1 MAEERTNLVSNSV
14 VAWGV
19 LLRVTYMQK
28 VLEAYSGIDAA
39 NSLLMTDEVHYQ
51 DRSPPESC

>member
-14 VAWGV
+14 VAKGV
-19 LLRVTYMQK
+19 PLWIRHMQK
-28 VLEAYSGIDAA
+28 VLGAYSEKDGA

-51 DRSPPESC
+51 DRIPPESC